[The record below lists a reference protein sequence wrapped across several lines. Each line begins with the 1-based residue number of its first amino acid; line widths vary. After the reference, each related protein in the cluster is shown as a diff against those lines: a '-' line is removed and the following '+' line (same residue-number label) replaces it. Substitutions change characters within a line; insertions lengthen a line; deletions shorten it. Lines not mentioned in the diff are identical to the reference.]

1 MEFFFGD
8 MSLLQVIALSIS
20 AILIG
25 INKTGIPGLGLV
37 PVMILIYAF
46 PKDVGLSTGMQLVM
60 LCIADLMAIAYYRRG
75 ADWKMVFRLLPC
87 ALAGLGVG
95 YIAMEYIKDIHLDKI
110 IGVIIL
116 LLSALNYIR
125 RKYWSSDKVPTSIW
139 FTIAVGLAA
148 GFTTMVANAAG
159 PIMALYLLSM
169 RFSKEKY
176 IGTAAWYFMIMNWLK
191 LPVFVVQDRI
201 TFDAAM
207 ACVPM
212 IPFLLIGAVI
222 GIIFLKKVSL
232 NLFERVIEIL
242 VILGALKLLL
252 PI

>member
-1 MEFFFGD
+1 MEFFFGE
-8 MSLLQVIALSIS
+8 MSTWQIIALSFS

-25 INKTGIPGLGLV
+25 VNKTGIPGLGLV
-37 PVMILIYAF
+37 PVMVLIYAF
-46 PKDVGLSTGMQLVM
+46 PQNVGLSTGMQLLM
-60 LCIADLMAIAYYRRG
+60 LCAADLMAVAYYRRG

-95 YIAMEYIKDIHLDKI
+95 YIAMEYIKDMHLDKI

-116 LLSALNYIR
+116 LLSILNYVR
-125 RKYWSSDKVPTSIW
+125 RKYWSSDKVPTSIY
-139 FTIAVGLAA
+139 FTIGVGLAA

-191 LPVFVVQDRI
+191 LPVFIAQDRI
-201 TFDAAM
+201 TWDAFM
-207 ACVPM
+207 ACLPM
-212 IPFLLIGAVI
+212 IPFLMIGAVI
-222 GIIFLKKVSL
+222 GIIFLKKASL
-232 NLFERVIEIL
+232 TLFERVIEIL
-242 VILGALKLLL
+242 VVLGALKLLL
-252 PI
+252 PF

>member
-1 MEFFFGD
+1 MDFFFGN
-8 MSLLQVIALSIS
+8 MSMWQIIALSFS

-37 PVMILIYAF
+37 PVMVLIYAF
-46 PKDVGLSTGMQLVM
+46 PENVGLSTGMQLVM
-60 LCIADLMAIAYYRRG
+60 LCTADLMAVAYYRRG

-95 YIAMEYIKDIHLDKI
+95 YVTMEYIQNIHLDKI

-125 RKYWSSDKVPTSIW
+125 RKYWKSDKVPTSIY
-139 FTIAVGLAA
+139 FTIGVGLAA

-191 LPVFVVQDRI
+191 LPVFAIQDRI
-201 TFDAAM
+201 TVEATM
-207 ACVPM
+207 ACIAM
-212 IPFLLIGAVI
+212 IPFLLIGSA
-222 GIIFLKKVSL
+222 KKKKK
-232 NLFERVIEIL
+232 RIQC
-242 VILGALKLLL
+242 A
-252 PI
+252 

>member
-116 LLSALNYIR
+116 LLSALNYVR
-125 RKYWSSDKVPTSIW
+125 RKYWSADKVPTSIW

>member
-95 YIAMEYIKDIHLDKI
+95 YIAMECIKDIHLDKI

-191 LPVFVVQDRI
+191 LPVFVAQDRI

>member
-169 RFSKEKY
+169 RFSREKY

>member
-1 MEFFFGD
+1 MDLFFHD
-8 MSLLQVIALSIS
+8 MTVIQIILLTLS

-37 PVMILIYAF
+37 PVMMLIYAF
-46 PKDVGLSTGMQLVM
+46 PEAVGLSTGMQLLM
-60 LCIADLMAIAYYRRG
+60 LCAADVMAVAYYRRG

-95 YIAMEYIKDIHLDKI
+95 YLTMEYFGDLYLDKA

-125 RKYWSSDKVPTSIW
+125 RKYWSADKVPTSIY
-139 FTIAVGLAA
+139 FTIGVGLAA

-191 LPVFVVQDRI
+191 LPVFVAQDRI
-201 TFDAAM
+201 TMDAFM
-207 ACVPM
+207 ACLPM
-212 IPFLLIGAVI
+212 IPFLMIGAVI
-222 GIIFLKKVSL
+222 GIIFLKKASL
-232 NLFERVIEIL
+232 ATFERIIEIL

>member
-159 PIMALYLLSM
+159 PISSLYLLAM
-169 RFSKEKY
+169 KLPKETY
-176 IGTAAWYFMIMNWLK
+176 MGTCAWFFLILNWLK
-191 LPVFVVQDRI
+191 LPIFALEGRVTLDSVKLDLC
-201 TFDAAM
+201 M
-207 ACVPM
+207 LPC
-212 IPFLLIGAVI
+212 
-222 GIIFLKKVSL
+222 IIFGGFLGIVLLRKMPQKI
-232 NLFERVIEIL
+232 FEYIIQTLVVIAS
-242 VILGALKLLL
+242 VRLLWG
-252 PI
+252 